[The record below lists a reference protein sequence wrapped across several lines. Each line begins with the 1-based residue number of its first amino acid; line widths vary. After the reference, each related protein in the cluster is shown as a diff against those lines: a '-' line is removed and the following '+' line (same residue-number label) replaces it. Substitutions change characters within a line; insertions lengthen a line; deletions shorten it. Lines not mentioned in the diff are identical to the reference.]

1 MSETKNEAKTQALD
15 PEELVEYNAPLDPTG
30 EKSDILVGVNGEF
43 IRIQRGATVQIKR
56 KFLEAIQNAN
66 EQLYAA
72 MKAQQAAQKQAE
84 KPALEM

>member
-15 PEELVEYNAPLDPTG
+15 PEELVEYTAPLDPTG
-30 EKSDILVGVNGEF
+30 EKADILVGVNGEF